1 MNYCNDRHEPV
12 YKIKYKSTQ
21 LGGMPS
27 EWSVCEYCFGKS
39 EFFGSINEIES
50 IIALRQS
57 QEIRFHIEHI
67 AIMTRTLTE
76 KIKKALSI

>member
-1 MNYCNDRHEPV
+1 LNYCNDRHEPA

-21 LGGMPS
+21 PGGIPS

-50 IIALRQS
+50 IISLRQS

-76 KIKKALSI
+76 KIKKALGI